1 MQSLDVQLTLTDG
14 GYPKYYGASDN
25 PVKNALPADCTGTGV
40 TLYEFPIKEGDHY
53 TGGDPGPDRVV
64 LGETTLAGGTKSRFF
79 CLVMTHRGVADN
91 GFKVCH
97 ATTD

>member
-1 MQSLDVQLTLTDG
+1 MHNLDVQLTLTDN

-25 PVKNALPADCTGTGV
+25 PVKNALPTGCTGTGV

-53 TGGDPGPDRVV
+53 DGGDPGADRVV
-64 LGETTLAGGTKSRFF
+64 LGETTLTDGTKSRFF

-91 GFKVCH
+91 GFKVCP